1 MATLKTSNPEI
12 WEIYRKVCS
21 YSDGGSKHQ
30 RLKPETIEELRAVMP
45 QLRQYAKNEKHNPL
59 RTMKSVIRMFDE
71 NFK

>member
-1 MATLKTSNPEI
+1 MLTLKTSNPKV
-12 WEIYRKVCS
+12 WEIYRKVCN

-45 QLRQYAKNEKHNPL
+45 QLRQYVKNEKHNSL
-59 RTMKSVIRMFDE
+59 RTMNRVIHMFDE